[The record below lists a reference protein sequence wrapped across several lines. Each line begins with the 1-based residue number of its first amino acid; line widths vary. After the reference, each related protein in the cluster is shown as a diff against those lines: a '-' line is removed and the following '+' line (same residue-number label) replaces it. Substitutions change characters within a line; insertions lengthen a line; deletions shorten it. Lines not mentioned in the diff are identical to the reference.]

1 MIKIKYLQNMNSS
14 LRDIWTKMWTKWC
27 TFFQVTVIEQK
38 HKSMFYLK
46 KNIIIIFKIT
56 FSDLI

>member
-38 HKSMFYLK
+38 HKSMFYFK
-46 KNIIIIFKIT
+46 KKYNYYF
-56 FSDLI
+56 